1 MLVQLR
7 TVSFQDAVKK
17 FFTVVINELTSV
29 LEVSRQEDNK
39 KAPIVQQP
47 CLGESPIPLSQ

>member
-1 MLVQLR
+1 MFMLVQL

-17 FFTVVINELTSV
+17 KNQLSNELTSV
-29 LEVSRQEDNK
+29 LEVSRQADNK